1 MSCSQIPK
9 YHKLWLSNWPVYNIQ
24 SSCARTSPSC
34 CNTNSPYL
42 QLNYWSQEQ
51 EETKVSTFYAC
62 DLLQPSITSNSW
74 AQTETAKEPI
84 SSFAAMKSI
93 EPVRTVELVEP
104 SLVGL
109 VPGSGM
115 LITIPSRGNSSISPM
130 PAEIPPPSL
139 PAINTSRSSQ
149 GYHKEPQ
156 GDLANERIF
165 CISWPWLDAHHVGI
179 ETTPC

>member
-1 MSCSQIPK
+1 
-9 YHKLWLSNWPVYNIQ
+9 
-24 SSCARTSPSC
+24 
-34 CNTNSPYL
+34 
-42 QLNYWSQEQ
+42 
-51 EETKVSTFYAC
+51 
-62 DLLQPSITSNSW
+62 
-74 AQTETAKEPI
+74 
-84 SSFAAMKSI
+84 
-93 EPVRTVELVEP
+93 
-104 SLVGL
+104 
-109 VPGSGM
+109 M